1 MPHADASS
9 ARAVLVARGE
19 GEGLLHVVMGGS
31 EGPPE
36 E

>member
-1 MPHADASS
+1 MPDASS

-19 GEGLLHVVMGGS
+19 GEGLLHVVMGWS